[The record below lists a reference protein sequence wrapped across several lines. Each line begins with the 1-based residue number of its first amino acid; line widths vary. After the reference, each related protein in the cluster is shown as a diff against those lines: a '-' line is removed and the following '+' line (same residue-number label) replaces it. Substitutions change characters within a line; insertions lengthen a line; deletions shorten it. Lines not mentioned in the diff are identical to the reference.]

1 LFGMHPA
8 AWHLAKIVLHIV
20 AVVLCFAWRR

>member
-1 LFGMHPA
+1 MHPA